1 MFIKHDSKYLLLV
14 LLTLTNVFADIN
26 TSQTQQTNDLQVS
39 QQTNNVQIDQ
49 AAQTATTQQV
59 QHITN
64 TEATTQ
70 TSQNNNA
77 PVQQTTPDSNQNDNQ
92 SANIQALKERLD
104 KTTKNISIAL
114 KKWDINKTYYCLVA
128 SCYKIVKECI
138 DKKQIDSIADAEPI
152 WKEVV
157 NNNADVINQ
166 VKQKLS
172 ESDPSKQYQLDSIAD
187 IINYYVTSAYP
198 ENVISDLILTNT
210 WYEFVKEWTKLIER
224 IINDSEKFSSE
235 DINRMLSSLFN
246 VTQAP
251 GKKILDR
258 LTELQK
264 INQKEYSIN
273 IYGTEL
279 INIDAIIFM
288 TDLQEQIINNKITL
302 IDNIKKY
309 NEDVLYKSRDYINN
323 KTKEICGGN
332 VPVEDLPYILHFIKT
347 SNPWAINYVKNSF
360 VTLYNECNGDINK
373 FKEEINKLPDSEIKT
388 QYNNIFTQDIK
399 TAVKTLVANDQ
410 EKIIPILKDLLSEIK
425 SSNTTYNFDMTYERW
440 LEALL
445 EIEQGYLKGLQPNDH
460 QEVINDFI
468 TKVWTLYND
477 TTLQNV
483 INTYLNGNYTKPK
496 DADTAQAAMEFHT
509 KLKNTLSNAEFK
521 SKTPFDQFKQLITLV
536 QTK

>member
-1 MFIKHDSKYLLLV
+1 MFIKNDPKYLLLV

-26 TSQTQQTNDLQVS
+26 VSQNQQANDLQVS
-39 QQTNNVQIDQ
+39 QPIKNIQTDQ
-49 AAQTATTQQV
+49 AAQTVTTQQA
-59 QHITN
+59 QQTTN
-64 TEATTQ
+64 TEATAQ

-92 SANIQALKERLD
+92 QANVQALKERLD

-114 KKWDINKTYYCLVA
+114 KKWDIKKTYYCLLA

-138 DKKQIDSIADAEPI
+138 DNKQINSIADAEPI

-157 NNNADVINQ
+157 NNTTDVINQ

-172 ESDPSKQYQLDSIAD
+172 ESDPSKQYPLDSIAD
-187 IINYYVTSAYP
+187 VINYYVTSAYP

-246 VTQAP
+246 ATQAP

-258 LTELQK
+258 LTALQ
-264 INQKEYSIN
+264 NVDQKEYSVN
-273 IYGTEL
+273 VYGTEL

-332 VPVEDLPYILHFIKT
+332 VPVEDSPYILHFIKT

-360 VTLYNECNGDINK
+360 VTLCNECNGDINK
-373 FKEEINKLPDSEIKT
+373 FKEEINKLTDSEIKT

-399 TAVKTLVANDQ
+399 TLVKTLIANTQKDVIPEF
-410 EKIIPILKDLLSEIK
+410 EKILGEIK
-425 SSNTTYNFDMTYERW
+425 NSKTTYDFDVTYERW
-440 LEALL
+440 LNALL
-445 EIEQGYLKGLQPNDH
+445 GIEQRYLKCLQPNDH

-509 KLKNTLSNAEFK
+509 TIKNTLSGTEFK

-536 QTK
+536 PTE